1 MYDKVQIRDFLKN
14 VDVHL
19 KREKAP
25 PSTPPSTPPKIQL
38 HQTPSPPRVR
48 SMPLTSTPPRRR
60 RLSQNSVP
68 FTSPLKL
75 QRSRSTPSK
84 IHHVRS
90 YVHNIQ
96 YEKIVRS
103 MKEVS
108 NASSLSMIRSVLL
121 EVEKRILDA
130 PAAITN
136 KSSEYEAMREKR
148 RVRDSK
154 CLDEMLN
161 CCGKWNAL
169 SDDEDDD
176 DGSKKLRDAMRDEE
190 KKSFYSSSSGNL
202 GSWIST
208 RLWGASSADSENTAH
223 PYYDRLKRLSFD
235 SQRYLDSIQDALKT
249 RSARKKLSERRREEA
264 LSKWTSR
271 RDRIATWSLS
281 DEAIRRFESRWI
293 LTEQRLSLQV
303 QLATSAVEILSRR
316 AQIAKLLND
325 SHTEMLENI
334 HNVDLKELEEE
345 EQSMSSFKVT
355 PRDLLKRDEQ
365 REGMKQFV
373 RLVESRIANETDT
386 LISMKPVLEPLPD
399 AHRLIAMRT
408 CVTRLETSDR
418 KWGELFED
426 VGTSV
431 KDRNLD
437 VCTSNLINSTRDVC
451 KETLSLHRKF
461 QRLLMDSRTVR
472 GETLRNCCGI
482 VRKMYV

>member
-1 MYDKVQIRDFLKN
+1 M
-14 VDVHL
+14 
-19 KREKAP
+19 
-25 PSTPPSTPPKIQL
+25 
-38 HQTPSPPRVR
+38 
-48 SMPLTSTPPRRR
+48 
-60 RLSQNSVP
+60 
-68 FTSPLKL
+68 
-75 QRSRSTPSK
+75 
-84 IHHVRS
+84 S
-90 YVHNIQ
+90 Y
-96 YEKIVRS
+96 
-103 MKEVS
+103 
-108 NASSLSMIRSVLL
+108 
-121 EVEKRILDA
+121 
-130 PAAITN
+130 
-136 KSSEYEAMREKR
+136 
-148 RVRDSK
+148 
-154 CLDEMLN
+154 
-161 CCGKWNAL
+161 
-169 SDDEDDD
+169 
-176 DGSKKLRDAMRDEE
+176 
-190 KKSFYSSSSGNL
+190 
-202 GSWIST
+202 
-208 RLWGASSADSENTAH
+208 
-223 PYYDRLKRLSFD
+223 D
-235 SQRYLDSIQDALKT
+235 SQRYLDTIQNALKT
-249 RSARKKLSERRREEA
+249 RSARKKISERRREEA

-271 RDRIATWSLS
+271 RDLIATWSLS